1 MKSLWRLLFAA
12 ALIVVLPSPGR
23 AQTRRISGRITVRGS
38 TEPVAG
44 ATITVVGTVLGSAS
58 DADGHFG
65 VTVATGPQQLRVRR
79 IGFQA
84 RLISVSGGATAVNID
99 MVRDVLQ
106 LETQVIT
113 GQATTVSRANAA
125 NAIAVVNTEQLNRVP
140 QQTIEN
146 ALQGKVPGAVITQNS
161 GAPGGGIQLQLRGT
175 NTVNGNYQPLYVID
189 GVIANNDAYSNGLN
203 AVSGS
208 GGGVTGQ
215 QGAQVTSYQDQ
226 QVNRIADL
234 NPENIETIEVLKGA
248 SAGAIYGS
256 RGANGV
262 VIITTKRGR
271 AGKASLDFV
280 QRVGSSAISHTMQ
293 LRCFTQAQAT
303 VFIDANPPA
312 GFKGSTDYFAANPYA
327 GCTDPQQQLYG
338 NNGFSY
344 ESAASL
350 RGGTPDGN
358 GTYFASA
365 SLKHD
370 GAIAPQDGY
379 DKQSLRANLTQQL
392 GGRLNFRANSEVI
405 HTLTKR
411 GISGNDNNAV
421 NPLDVIS
428 ATPTFYDFSRKFSN
442 GQYRSDP
449 FVGSNANIIQ
459 DQYAIQTPE
468 NVYRLIASAQAS
480 WSVFATQRQT
490 LDVQLLG
497 GVDHYSD
504 ASQIYSPPSTYL
516 EQSGIISPYAGSV
529 VNNNANVTN
538 ANLNLSVTHKLAT
551 SFLTATTSS
560 GLRQERVQTDFVTA
574 VGQGLF
580 PGVTNFAT
588 AIQTQLAEGQQL
600 NKTLSYYAQEEILT
614 LNERLLLTAAVNAE
628 RSSTNGDPS
637 ALYSFPKVSASY
649 RLPWLPPAADNFKL
663 RVAYG
668 KAGNRV
674 PVDYKY
680 TYLTALLENGV
691 NGLRQDVQKGLPGI
705 RPEQTTE
712 IEGGFDATFFGGRAG
727 LEFTQYHKKTTDLV
741 LTVGLSPST
750 GFTRQV
756 INGGAL
762 QNDGTELGL
771 NLIPVQGSR
780 FNWTSNVTFSRNRN
794 KVLSLPVPAF
804 TPTAAAGAG
813 FSERFGTYKI
823 QAGYSATQ
831 VVVFKGFD
839 STFVNGAYA
848 GRTRHEF
855 HIGDQNPDFQMGF
868 TNDFKVGKLGLSSLL
883 DWRRGGYVINLT
895 NSYFDANLTGS
906 NLADTLAAQTRFA
919 SFLAGNPVYA
929 EHASFAKLREVT
941 LSYDLGES
949 MAHAMFGGRA
959 NDILL
964 ELSGHNLYTWTH
976 YTGFDPE
983 VSNFGNAAVGRTQ
996 DVTPYP
1002 PSRQFF
1008 LSLNATF

>member
-1 MKSLWRLLFAA
+1 MKSLWRLLVMA
-12 ALIVVLPSPGR
+12 VLLAVIPSLGR
-23 AQTRRISGRITVRGS
+23 AQTRRVAGHITVQGS
-38 TEPVAG
+38 TEPVGG
-44 ATITVVGTVLGSAS
+44 ATIQVVGTTLGTVA

-65 VTVATGPQQLRVRR
+65 MTVPTGAQQLRVRR

-84 RLISVSGGATAVNID
+84 KLIAITAGATGLDVGMI
-99 MVRDVLQ
+99 RDVLE
-106 LETQVIT
+106 LEAQVIT

-125 NAIAVVNTEQLNRVP
+125 NAVAVVNTEQLNRVP

-189 GVIANNDAYSNGLN
+189 GVVANNDAYSNGLN
-203 AVSGS
+203 AVSGA
-208 GGGVTGQ
+208 GGGITGQ

-234 NPENIETIEVLKGA
+234 NPEDIETIEVLKGA

-262 VIITTKRGR
+262 VIITTKRGHG
-271 AGKASLDFV
+271 GKASLDFV
-280 QRVGSSAISHTMQ
+280 QRFGASAISHTMQ
-293 LRCFTQAQAT
+293 LRCFTQTQASA
-303 VFIDANPPA
+303 FIDANPPA
-312 GFKGSTDYFAANPYA
+312 GFKGSADYFAAYPYA

-344 ESAASL
+344 ETAASL
-350 RGGTPDGN
+350 RGGTVDGN
-358 GTYFASA
+358 STYFASA

-379 DKQSLRANLTQQL
+379 DKQSLRVNLTQQL
-392 GGRLNFRANSEVI
+392 GARLNFRTNSEVL

-428 ATPTFYDFSRKFSN
+428 ATPTFYDFSRKHTN
-442 GQYRSDP
+442 GQYQLNP
-449 FVGSNANIIQ
+449 FVGSTANILQ

-468 NVYRLIASAQAS
+468 NVYRLIGSAQAN
-480 WSVFATQRQT
+480 WSVLASERQT
-490 LDVQLLG
+490 VDLQLLG
-497 GVDHYSD
+497 GIDHYGD
-504 ASQIYSPPSTYL
+504 ASQVYSPPSTYL
-516 EQSGIISPYAGSV
+516 EQSGIISPYAGNV

-538 ANLNLSVTHKLAT
+538 ANLNLSVAHKLAI
-551 SFLTATTSS
+551 SFLTATTSG

-588 AIQTQLAEGQQL
+588 AVQTQLAEGQQL
-600 NKTLSYYAQEEILT
+600 NKTLSYYAQEEILA

-628 RSSTNGDPS
+628 RSSTNGNPS
-637 ALYSFPKVSASY
+637 AFYSFPKFSVSY
-649 RLPWLPPAADNFKL
+649 RLPWLPPATDNFKL
-663 RVAYG
+663 RLAYG

-691 NGLRQDVQKGLPGI
+691 NGLRQDVQVGLPGI
-705 RPEQTTE
+705 RPEQTAE

-762 QNDGTELGL
+762 QNTGTEVGL
-771 NLIPVQGSR
+771 NLIPIQKAQFS
-780 FNWTSNVTFSRNRN
+780 WTSNVTFSKNRN
-794 KVLSLPVPAF
+794 QVLSLPVPAF

-839 STFVNGAYA
+839 STFVNGVYA
-848 GRTRHEF
+848 RRTRHEF

-868 TNDFKVGKLGLSSLL
+868 TNDFKIGKLGLSSLV
-883 DWRRGGYVINLT
+883 DWRRGGYVMNLT
-895 NSYFDANLTGS
+895 NNYFDANLAGS
-906 NLADTLAAQTRFA
+906 NLADTLLAQNRFS

-929 EHASFAKLREVT
+929 EHASFAKLRELT
-941 LSYDLGES
+941 LSYDLGQS
-949 MAHAMFGGRA
+949 IAHAMFGGRA
-959 NDILL
+959 NDIRL
-964 ELSGHNLYTWTH
+964 EVSGHNLYTWTH
-976 YTGFDPE
+976 YTGYDPE

-1002 PSRQFF
+1002 PSRQYF